1 MVTQSKSIDK
11 ETGARRVSEKFDKI
25 FSLCYNP
32 RQLTEGNFTRGHFS
46 VFGNLAVIEKKI
58 ISLLFSHHLQGSA
71 D

>member
-11 ETGARRVSEKFDKI
+11 ETDARRVSEKFDKI

-32 RQLTEGNFTRGHFS
+32 RQLTREKRSIFS

-58 ISLLFSHHLQGSA
+58 FA
-71 D
+71 